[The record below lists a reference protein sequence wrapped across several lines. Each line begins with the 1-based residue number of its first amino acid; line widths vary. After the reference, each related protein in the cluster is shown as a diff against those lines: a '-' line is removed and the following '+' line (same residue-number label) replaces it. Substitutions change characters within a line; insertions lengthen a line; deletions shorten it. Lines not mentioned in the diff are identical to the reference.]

1 MQVLVI
7 TGMSGG
13 GKTEAVRALED
24 LGFFCVDNL
33 PVPLLGRFVDLL
45 AKAGEASRAALVIDV
60 RGGEFLA
67 GCAAALQEIR
77 DAGHSLEIIFFD
89 ATDEV
94 LIRRFSETRRR
105 HPLDSDDLR
114 AGLAEERR
122 LLASLRAEASQVMDT
137 SALTVHELRRRVRQ
151 QHANRDAQLRV
162 SLMSFGF
169 KYGPPTEADLVL
181 DVRFLPNPYFV
192 DELRLLSGIDSR
204 VSSYVTA
211 KPEFAEFMDRLLALL
226 ELVLPLYQ
234 REGKAYL
241 TIAVGC
247 TGGRHRSVATVEAL
261 RRRLEPVHERIAVRH
276 RDMERE

>member
-1 MQVLVI
+1 
-7 TGMSGG
+7 
-13 GKTEAVRALED
+13 
-24 LGFFCVDNL
+24 
-33 PVPLLGRFVDLL
+33 
-45 AKAGEASRAALVIDV
+45 
-60 RGGEFLA
+60 
-67 GCAAALQEIR
+67 
-77 DAGHSLEIIFFD
+77 
-89 ATDEV
+89 
-94 LIRRFSETRRR
+94 
-105 HPLDSDDLR
+105 
-114 AGLAEERR
+114 
-122 LLASLRAEASQVMDT
+122 MDT

-151 QHANRDAQLRV
+151 QHANRDEQLRV

-192 DELRLLSGIDSR
+192 DELRPLSGIDSR
-204 VSSYVTA
+204 VSSYVAA

-261 RRRLEPVHERIAVRH
+261 RRRLEPVHKRIAVRH